1 MKFTSKNQAQLLMRR
16 FIMSQFSYCPLI
28 WMCHSRRINNQIN
41 KLDER
46 ALRVVYKDKS
56 SSEILKVKSEAALEI
71 MT

>member
-1 MKFTSKNQAQLLMRR
+1 MKFMSKNQAQLLMRR

-46 ALRVVYKDKS
+46 ALRLVYKDKS
-56 SSEILKVKSEAALEI
+56 SSEIFKVKSEAALEI
-71 MT
+71 TT

>member
-1 MKFTSKNQAQLLMRR
+1 MSKNQAQLLMRR
-16 FIMSQFSYCPLI
+16 FIMSQFSYCLLI

-56 SSEILKVKSEAALEI
+56 SSEIFKVKSEAALEI

>member
-1 MKFTSKNQAQLLMRR
+1 MKFMSKNQAQLLTRR

-41 KLDER
+41 MLDER

-56 SSEILKVKSEAALEI
+56 SSEIFKVKSEAALEI

>member
-1 MKFTSKNQAQLLMRR
+1 MKFMSKNQAQLLMRR
-16 FIMSQFSYCPLI
+16 FIMSQLSYCPLI

-46 ALRVVYKDKS
+46 ALRLVYKDKS
-56 SSEILKVKSEAALEI
+56 SSEIFKVKSEAALEI

>member
-1 MKFTSKNQAQLLMRR
+1 MKFMSKNQAQLLMRR
-16 FIMSQFSYCPLI
+16 FIMSQLSYCPLI

-46 ALRVVYKDKS
+46 ALRLVYKDKS
-56 SSEILKVKSEAALEI
+56 SSEIFKVKSEATLEI